1 MNGLSF
7 RATIYSKVRHYIGD
21 FIIIF
26 IARSVSVCAPV
37 CVYKEKDAY
46 RVTGMHLTLLI
57 VGKLLQVFPAV
68 IR

>member
-7 RATIYSKVRHYIGD
+7 RATIYSKVRDYIGN

-26 IARSVSVCAPV
+26 IVHSVSVCASV
-37 CVYKEKDAY
+37 CVYKEKAAY
-46 RVTGMHLTLLI
+46 RVTGIHFTLLI
-57 VGKLLQVFPAV
+57 AGKLLQVFPAV